1 MNWKNLT
8 IGKKLMIGFGVVLA
22 LLTAVGLLSYT
33 GVGGIVANAGTV
45 IDGNKLDAELAQRE
59 VDHLVWAG
67 KVNALLTDDTVIK
80 LEVETD
86 DHKCGLGKWLYGAGR
101 KEAEALAPSLAPMLK
116 EVEEP
121 HFKLHESAIGIG
133 EIFRQADLELP
144 GFIAAKVSDHLR
156 WAVKIDEL
164 FLENLPELIVET
176 DDHRCDI
183 GKWLYGTEIDKQL
196 EGKPEL
202 ARAVDATKEPHRKL
216 HVSAIEIQ
224 KFYKQ
229 MHPGL
234 ADTLKDRLDDHRRWA
249 SKVSEGVISMKKS
262 LDVELD
268 YTKCAYGRFLAS
280 EQCAV
285 WKGEFP
291 AFRDAIESSLKPHK
305 LLHDSARS
313 IENAL
318 KRGEKEDAE
327 TIYSTKS
334 LPALDGVGKSFA
346 DAIDAEMSLV
356 KGFEQAKEIY
366 LTKTTPALAQT
377 QEQLYKV
384 RDLATRLVKGLQE
397 ATKIYAV
404 STTPSLLKVQ
414 GLLNDIRAEA
424 KRNIMSE
431 EVMLDAAKV
440 TRRNVFVGGSVAI
453 IAGLLLAFIIARAI
467 SGPLVKIAE
476 VVRNVATE
484 RDLTLEVPVAGK
496 DEVGVMASEF
506 NEMLREL
513 DRSFVEVTSAATGV
527 AANAAEVAQRASA
540 NKERAEDEIKQVEKS
555 VEIITEMGGTA
566 GEVAKSSTE
575 QKEAADKSSSTVESL
590 MKSMEDVAASAA
602 SQNEEVTRATGRVS
616 EMGETGGKV
625 AETAAAQGEMVV
637 KVGGSVNDM
646 IKAVEDMTQA
656 VGRATEHGRS
666 VLAAAVDG
674 SGSVV
679 ATVEGMKAIAE
690 SSEQISE
697 IIGVIT
703 EIAEQTN
710 LLALNAAIEAARAG
724 EHGKGFAVVAD
735 EVGKLAQRSSEA
747 AKEITQL
754 IKDSTAR
761 VAEGTK
767 LSDESQL
774 ALTKI
779 DEGGKVNMEA
789 IEEIAKTSEMLA
801 SGTQEVQNLMG
812 DLNTLAEQIGTMAV
826 EQSPRREAAEAALA
840 SLMEQSKAIT
850 ELVSQASRGARAIS
864 DDMGGIVKRTAEM
877 DEMTS
882 LQAQRSQNVMGI
894 ANESMEGA
902 QRTMEGAGQVV
913 GITEELQT
921 MSQNLTEQVQQFKVS
936 TDAHRAPRKSS

>member
-1 MNWKNLT
+1 
-8 IGKKLMIGFGVVLA
+8 
-22 LLTAVGLLSYT
+22 
-33 GVGGIVANAGTV
+33 
-45 IDGNKLDAELAQRE
+45 
-59 VDHLVWAG
+59 
-67 KVNALLTDDTVIK
+67 
-80 LEVETD
+80 
-86 DHKCGLGKWLYGAGR
+86 
-101 KEAEALAPSLAPMLK
+101 
-116 EVEEP
+116 
-121 HFKLHESAIGIG
+121 
-133 EIFRQADLELP
+133 
-144 GFIAAKVSDHLR
+144 
-156 WAVKIDEL
+156 
-164 FLENLPELIVET
+164 
-176 DDHRCDI
+176 
-183 GKWLYGTEIDKQL
+183 
-196 EGKPEL
+196 
-202 ARAVDATKEPHRKL
+202 
-216 HVSAIEIQ
+216 
-224 KFYKQ
+224 
-229 MHPGL
+229 
-234 ADTLKDRLDDHRRWA
+234 
-249 SKVSEGVISMKKS
+249 
-262 LDVELD
+262 
-268 YTKCAYGRFLAS
+268 
-280 EQCAV
+280 
-285 WKGEFP
+285 
-291 AFRDAIESSLKPHK
+291 
-305 LLHDSARS
+305 
-313 IENAL
+313 L
-318 KRGEKEDAE
+318 KRGEKESAE

-334 LPALDGVGKSFA
+334 LPALDAVGKSFA
-346 DAIDAEMSLV
+346 DAIDAEMSYV

-414 GLLNDIRAEA
+414 GLLHDIRAEA

-513 DRSFVEVTSAATGV
+513 DRSFIEVTSAATGV
-527 AANAAEVAQRASA
+527 AANASEVAQRASA
-540 NKERAEDEIKQVEKS
+540 NRERAEAELKQVEKS

-566 GEVAKSSTE
+566 GEVAKSSAD
-575 QKEAADKSSSTVESL
+575 QKDAADKSSLTVESL

-637 KVGGSVNDM
+637 NVGKSVNNM

-826 EQSPRREAAEAALA
+826 EQGPRRVAAEAALA

-850 ELVSQASRGARAIS
+850 ELVREASRGARAIG

-882 LQAQRSQNVMGI
+882 LQAQRSQDVMGI
-894 ANESMEGA
+894 TNESMEGA

-913 GITEELQT
+913 GITEELQSL
-921 MSQNLTEQVQQFKVS
+921 SQDLTEQVQQFKVS
-936 TDAHRAPRKSS
+936 SDAHRAPRKSS